1 MIEAEGKNSHK
12 IPFFHQSSPK
22 TVTEQSVNFP
32 QATLRYKPPDDQA
45 KFNSLSPIPIWHR
58 TCHQCFVSM
67 FIFQKYSYIQRE
79 L

>member
-45 KFNSLSPIPIWHR
+45 KFNSLSPIPI
-58 TCHQCFVSM
+58 
-67 FIFQKYSYIQRE
+67 
-79 L
+79 